1 MKCNKCGYENPENEK
16 ICQQCGA
23 VLEENNERDKRIFTF
38 FGFNMIGQNGEK
50 PMPMK
55 WYIFLVLISLPFSAF
70 SNIITGI
77 QSIAYPSI
85 SAGEMAGLGELSKV
99 AVERF
104 NIFSGICMILVG
116 IFMFYTRRVLIKF
129 RRSALLYVNSVYAAT
144 GLVNCVTSGLLGY
157 IIGAQ
162 AKDTAAL
169 MIGASI
175 ISTVFMLIVNTIYFK
190 KRQHLFV
197 N

>member
-23 VLEENNERDKRIFTF
+23 VLEADNERDKRIFTF

-85 SAGEMAGLGELSKV
+85 SA
-99 AVERF
+99 
-104 NIFSGICMILVG
+104 
-116 IFMFYTRRVLIKF
+116 
-129 RRSALLYVNSVYAAT
+129 T
-144 GLVNCVTSGLLGY
+144 G
-157 IIGAQ
+157 
-162 AKDTAAL
+162 
-169 MIGASI
+169 
-175 ISTVFMLIVNTIYFK
+175 
-190 KRQHLFV
+190 FV
-197 N
+197 